1 MTEREIWVLGATGRI
16 GRSVAARLAE
26 QGVDPVLVGRRRES
40 LAALCADTAGEILV
54 ADGTEAIAD
63 AIRARRPGVVVNL
76 VGNYGETASAL
87 VEAVLPGGHYV
98 DLATDLNAVS
108 DLLDRHSEAEAAGS
122 TLVTGAGFG
131 VLATEAVVA
140 ALCTD
145 RSAPSHV
152 RVDALASV
160 AVESGVVGDAFASS
174 IVEAITRGGRR
185 YQNGQLVKARFGAD
199 PQKVTLPDGETVKSA
214 GAPSAELVAAQRA
227 SGAPSVTVTSALAPT
242 SPLASAVL
250 PLAAALLSV
259 PAMRR
264 FAVRRMARASMKAAP
279 RPRRHSWG
287 HAVLTWPDGTTR
299 EGWLRA
305 DDGMDYTAAVVTEVA
320 LRLARGEGKP
330 GAYTPAAAF
339 GPDLAVAAG
348 GTFILD

>member
-16 GRSVAARLAE
+16 GRSVAARLAG
-26 QGVDPVLVGRRRES
+26 QGIDPVLVGRRRES
-40 LAALCADTAGEILV
+40 LAALRADTAGEILV
-54 ADGTEAIAD
+54 ADGTESIAD
-63 AIRARRPGVVVNL
+63 AIRARRPAVVVNL
-76 VGNYGETASAL
+76 IGNYGETASVLAG
-87 VEAVLPGGHYV
+87 AVLPGGHYV
-98 DLATDLNAVS
+98 DLAADLIAVS
-108 DLLDRHSEAEAAGS
+108 QLLDRHTEAEAAGS

-140 ALCTD
+140 ALCAG
-145 RSAPSHV
+145 RPAPSHV

-160 AVESGVVGDAFASS
+160 AIESGVVGEAFASS
-174 IVEAITRGGRR
+174 IVEAIIRGGRR
-185 YQNGQLVKARFGAD
+185 YENGRLVKARLGAD
-199 PQKVTLPDGETVKSA
+199 PQTVTLPDGETVKSA

-259 PAMRR
+259 PAVRR
-264 FAVRRMARASMKAAP
+264 FAVRRMAQASLKTAP
-279 RPRRHSWG
+279 RPRQHSWG

-305 DDGMDYTAAVVTEVA
+305 DDGMDYTAAVVTGVA

-339 GPDLAVAAG
+339 GPDLAVTAG